1 MDGLTDSMD
10 MNLSMLWE
18 VVKDRETWGAAVHG
32 VTESDTSEQHSP
44 PPLYDHHR
52 GWGSPCRPSFLKL
65 CLCLFVEALS
75 SHSHH
80 SHTGKL
86 SSLFFEKH
94 VFIYLAVPGLSCG
107 MQDLPSLLH
116 HVGSSSLTRTQTW
129 APCIMTAKS

>member
-1 MDGLTDSMD
+1 MD

-44 PPLYDHHR
+44 PPLYDHHW

-86 SSLFFEKH
+86 SSLFLKD
-94 VFIYLAVPGLSCG
+94 IYLFIWLCQVLVVACRIFHLC
-107 MQDLPSLLH
+107 
-116 HVGSSSLTRTQTW
+116 
-129 APCIMTAKS
+129 CIMWDLVP